1 MNEAHPPDATLKD
14 YSNGR
19 LDRAL
24 ATAVGEHLLACP
36 RCRARA
42 ERARAEGLPAAGEPD
57 SATKSAP
64 PPRGPGAPRGSAT
77 PALELPDYEILKRLG
92 GGGMGVVYLAR
103 NTLMGRFE
111 VLKVVAP
118 HLTDRPE
125 VLERFLQEIQSAARL
140 HHRNIVSAYAA
151 IRSAAG
157 LILAM
162 EYVDGVDLDAH
173 VQARGPLPV
182 VEACFYACQA
192 ALGLQHAHERGMVHR
207 DIKPANLIV
216 DRSRAKGVVKVLD
229 FGLAKVASERPP
241 DAGLTRHGL
250 MLGTPDYI
258 APEQIRDT
266 QAADIRSDIYSLGC
280 TLYFLLAGRPPF
292 DGASLYDVL
301 RSHHHDE
308 ATPLDRVRPDLPAG
322 LAALVARM
330 MAKAPGDRP
339 PTPSAVVEALRPFMK
354 PAGATGRGGTSD
366 SSAATAPPRDELP
379 GLRAILD
386 APRPDPSPVGVAM
399 KPPDQAD
406 ESSLELDGLVVLE
419 ASGGVRLT
427 RSSTPSSGVGRPAL
441 VFAGIAVALAAVVA
455 LYKAAPRPASQSPP
469 PPVASRPEAPD
480 RGPLRRPETPGRDP
494 GEPAEP
500 GPTGLADAAP
510 GGPAEAAMAPIA
522 QASPPAPV
530 EVASP
535 GQAKAKRSGSAKPA
549 RPGFAERLGIKIIP
563 LPPGTFLMGSPD
575 SDRAAAEDEKPQH
588 RVSIPAGR
596 GLSAREITVGQF
608 AIFVEATGYRTDA
621 ERDEAGGQWTDGI
634 TFGWSPDCNWRN
646 ARFDQTDEHPVL
658 NVSWDDATRFCAW
671 LSRQDGRRYRLPTEA
686 EWEYACRAG
695 TSTVYSFG
703 DDPRLLAGF
712 GNSVFDDCKITS
724 RVGSFR
730 SNPWGFEDMH
740 GNLWEWCFE
749 YYDVDYYKHSPVDDP
764 FGPRPGPQR
773 SIRGGCWWG
782 DYRSC
787 RSGNRNPT
795 DAGFKGPTIGFRVAR
810 VSEP

>member
-64 PPRGPGAPRGSAT
+64 PPRGPGAPRGSAK

-258 APEQIRDT
+258 APEQIRNT

-386 APRPDPSPVGVAM
+386 APRSDPSPVGVAM

-480 RGPLRRPETPGRDP
+480 RGPLRRPETPGPDL

-500 GPTGLADAAP
+500 GPMGLADAAP

-535 GQAKAKRSGSAKPA
+535 GPAKAKVKAKRSGSAKPA

-575 SDRAAAEDEKPQH
+575 SDRAAAEDEKPKH

-646 ARFDQTDEHPVL
+646 AR
-658 NVSWDDATRFCAW
+658 ATAPA
-671 LSRQDGRRYRLPTEA
+671 RR
-686 EWEYACRAG
+686 
-695 TSTVYSFG
+695 TS
-703 DDPRLLAGF
+703 
-712 GNSVFDDCKITS
+712 
-724 RVGSFR
+724 
-730 SNPWGFEDMH
+730 
-740 GNLWEWCFE
+740 
-749 YYDVDYYKHSPVDDP
+749 
-764 FGPRPGPQR
+764 
-773 SIRGGCWWG
+773 
-782 DYRSC
+782 
-787 RSGNRNPT
+787 
-795 DAGFKGPTIGFRVAR
+795 
-810 VSEP
+810 